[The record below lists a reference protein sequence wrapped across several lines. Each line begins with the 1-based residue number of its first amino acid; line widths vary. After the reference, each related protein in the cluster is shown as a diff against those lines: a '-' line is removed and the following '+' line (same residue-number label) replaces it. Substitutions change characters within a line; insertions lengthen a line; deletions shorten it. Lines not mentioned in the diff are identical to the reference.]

1 MGLPKQVTEALKEV
15 ETIES
20 QLHAPAPAEA
30 PAAQPVEPS
39 EAPPAVAE
47 PAPAAPAPAPVA
59 VDDDGKWEQ
68 RYRTLKGMYDA
79 EVPRLHAQVKE
90 LTAGVT
96 QLQAQLAQAVEQQ
109 KQQPKAAP
117 PQSLVTEED
126 VEAFGSDLIEVQRKV
141 AREVAAEALVELDQL
156 RAENASLREQV
167 NRTGAQVAEATF
179 DQQLHRLVPDFA
191 ELNNDPKWIAWL
203 DEIDPILRGPR
214 RVVAQEALS
223 RGDAAGVAYY
233 VDLFRK
239 GTAPA
244 VKSDKAAELERQIQP
259 RRSSSATAPVSQ
271 GATYTSAQISE
282 MFARAARLGATG
294 QVDEARKLE
303 AEIDAAYMEGR
314 VSD

>member
-20 QLHAPAPAEA
+20 QLRAPAEAEA

-39 EAPPAVAE
+39 ETPPAVAE

-59 VDDDGKWEQ
+59 GEDDGKWEQ

-90 LTAGVT
+90 LTAGVSH
-96 QLQAQLAQAVEQQ
+96 LQAQLAQATEQQ
-109 KQQPKAAP
+109 RQPKAAA
-117 PQSLVTEED
+117 PQSLVTDED

-141 AREVAAEALVELDQL
+141 AREVAAEALAELDQL
-156 RAENASLREQV
+156 RAENVSLREQV
-167 NRTGAQVAEATF
+167 NKTGAQVAEATF

-239 GTAPA
+239 GATPA
-244 VKSDKAAELERQIQP
+244 GKADKAAELERQIQP
-259 RRSSSATAPVSQ
+259 RRSSSAATPASQ
-271 GATYTSAQISE
+271 GAMYTSAQVGE

-314 VSD
+314 VTD